1 MTDTFKNHDQLVV
14 HPIHEKF
21 LEEDVGRVRG
31 YNLDVILQLSG
42 GYIHKETAETSR
54 YGIWF
59 LHFGNYESCRR
70 DISGFW
76 EMYTK
81 TATCSML
88 RAFIGKQCS
97 NRILSVSWTATKKYS
112 LYLNRA
118 RIYRKCAHIVVN
130 YLRTI
135 HQGGCDHFEK
145 NRTDTSMGNGLSST
159 YRCPDNLKMLVF
171 LGKIFLNLFTKTTR
185 MVFID
190 DLWIVG
196 LRKKQNLKELGDYK
210 NINNL
215 GFQQIKSRRGS
226 FLADPFIIGHN
237 GKNYL
242 FCEEFRKKDW
252 KGVISVVEILD
263 EYHTTHPRIV
273 LERPYHLSYPFLL
286 RYAEELLMI
295 PETSKNSSIELYK
308 CVQFPDKWVL
318 DTVLFEGILA
328 VDTTVLYENGLYW
341 LFTCQNNGQTD
352 TYDGYDE
359 LYLYWANSIR
369 GPWYPHPQNPIV
381 SDIRRARCA
390 GSIIRLQNSFIRP
403 SQDCSVQYGK
413 RINFNHITKLTQT
426 EYQEEPVGLL
436 ENIRY
441 LNAHGVHTWNSNE
454 HFDTIDVA
462 VQQFKIKNFVFS
474 HE

>member
-1 MTDTFKNHDQLVV
+1 
-14 HPIHEKF
+14 
-21 LEEDVGRVRG
+21 
-31 YNLDVILQLSG
+31 
-42 GYIHKETAETSR
+42 
-54 YGIWF
+54 
-59 LHFGNYESCRR
+59 
-70 DISGFW
+70 
-76 EMYTK
+76 
-81 TATCSML
+81 
-88 RAFIGKQCS
+88 
-97 NRILSVSWTATKKYS
+97 
-112 LYLNRA
+112 
-118 RIYRKCAHIVVN
+118 
-130 YLRTI
+130 
-135 HQGGCDHFEK
+135 
-145 NRTDTSMGNGLSST
+145 
-159 YRCPDNLKMLVF
+159 
-171 LGKIFLNLFTKTTR
+171 
-185 MVFID
+185 
-190 DLWIVG
+190 
-196 LRKKQNLKELGDYK
+196 
-210 NINNL
+210 
-215 GFQQIKSRRGS
+215 
-226 FLADPFIIGHN
+226 
-237 GKNYL
+237 
-242 FCEEFRKKDW
+242 
-252 KGVISVVEILD
+252 
-263 EYHTTHPRIV
+263 
-273 LERPYHLSYPFLL
+273 
-286 RYAEELLMI
+286 MI